1 MDNHARIGLIIPSA
15 NRLTEPQFNQY
26 APADVDIH
34 VTRVRMTG
42 KFHKPLDE
50 LQGAI
55 EEAAGALSDTSP
67 DVIVFHCTAN
77 SMEGGLAG
85 EERITE
91 WVGRASGCE
100 AVTTS
105 RAITEALNEL
115 AIRRLVLISPY
126 VEATNQKELRY
137 MTEAGFDVIHEL
149 GLGLPSSDDY
159 IAVTPEE
166 WLDITCDNSRSGGRG
181 LLPELH
187 QHAHDRDH
195 RSGGEPPRPSGGVQQ
210 PGRPVGLSSAD
221 GPLAGDPGARP
232 AVHRRGEDGLSARIG
247 RLRTCGHGRVST
259 KAEPYTETV
268 IPAKFGNL
276 SAGLEL

>member
-34 VTRVRMTG
+34 VTRLRMTG

-105 RAITEALNEL
+105 RAITEALNAL

-137 MTEAGFDVIHEL
+137 MTEAGFEVIHEL

-166 WLDITCDNSRSGGRG
+166 WLDITCDNSR
-181 LLPELH
+181 PEAEGYFLSCTNTRMIETIE
-187 QHAHDRDH
+187 AVESRLA
-195 RSGGEPPRPSGGVQQ
+195 
-210 PGRPVGLSSAD
+210 RPVVSSNQAALWACLRRMGRSPAIPGL
-221 GPLAGDPGARP
+221 
-232 AVHRRGEDGLSARIG
+232 G
-247 RLRTCGHGRVST
+247 RLC
-259 KAEPYTETV
+259 TE
-268 IPAKFGNL
+268 G
-276 SAGLEL
+276 